1 VSDDEVGG
9 GEGAELV
16 DRAVGGDRLAFERL
30 VAPYRRELHVH
41 CYRML
46 GSLHDAEDMVQET
59 LLRAW
64 RALGGLQERGSV
76 RAWLYK
82 IATNTCLNQLR
93 KRPRV
98 VVPASYEP
106 ADHGVPPPSAEV
118 PWLEPYPDR
127 LLAAGGGAG
136 GAVGGVAPD
145 PAEEATRRMTTS
157 LAFLA
162 AVQLLPARQRAVLIL
177 REVLAFPAAEVAEL
191 LETTPAAVDSALQR
205 ARRRLDAGAR
215 GGQPALLARPRSAE
229 DDRLVEQFVA
239 AWERTDIDGLV
250 ALLAHDAVLA
260 MPPTPVWFRGR
271 AAIGEFFATVPADG
285 HLDQIRLVRT
295 DANGLPALAAYLRD
309 PATGSFCAYGV
320 MVFAVEGGAITAVT
334 GFPSP
339 DLFPYFDLPGGL

>member
-1 VSDDEVGG
+1 VSDGEAAG

-64 RALGGLQERGSV
+64 RGLGGLQERSSV

-106 ADHGVPPPSAEV
+106 ADHAVPPPAAEV

-127 LLAAGGGAG
+127 LLAAGDEP
-136 GAVGGVAPD
+136 PD
-145 PAEEATRRMTTS
+145 PAEEVTRRMTTS

-205 ARRRLDAGAR
+205 ARRRLDAGVDSAL
-215 GGQPALLARPRSAE
+215 QPALLARPRSAE

-295 DANGLPALAAYLRD
+295 DANGLPALAAYHRD

-320 MVFAVEGGAITAVT
+320 MVFAVERGAITTVT
-334 GFPSP
+334 GFPNP
-339 DLFPYFDLPGGL
+339 DLFPYFDLPAGL